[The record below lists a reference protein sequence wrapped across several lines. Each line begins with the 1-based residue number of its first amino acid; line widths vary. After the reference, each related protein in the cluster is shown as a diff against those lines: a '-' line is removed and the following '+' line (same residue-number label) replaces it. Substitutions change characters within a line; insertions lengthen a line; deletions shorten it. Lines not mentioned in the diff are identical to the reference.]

1 MFFWDPEE
9 APPGDVL
16 INKAFFAEKKV
27 EDVYDETTETYTVI
41 SGDNLSKIAGRYE
54 GVSYQ
59 DIMEENGLTSTDIDV
74 GDQLNITGRTKV
86 GETTSFEKI
95 TGGTIGDE
103 VYVVAEHFGAL
114 SSVQV
119 TLKEKEALLIE
130 GGALPVL
137 LKETE
142 VTAIELCEPEEEE
155 LKGKYYYAKIKLRPE
170 DDETLETWRE
180 KLAEKEI
187 MGYTNGQQSISP
199 ESYDRMITK
208 EGWEPEYGDA
218 LKSFLSIEVAAQGAG
233 EIIYGGTDRSHVFLN
248 EDGEWFGLSKV
259 NNVIIRLERKWETD
273 NSTIGEF
280 TIDETDIDGYILE
293 EKGPSTTVS
302 GIEQRVPVGTYNLIW
317 HNGTKFKDVLKL
329 YNDDVPVGRAILI
342 HAGNS
347 ALDTEGCLLPG
358 TSKSTDWVSGSK
370 AKLKE
375 INDYVKEVG
384 IEDAKIVITENFL
397 EEDE

>member
-1 MFFWDPEE
+1 MGVITKVGLGKFIRMARGDISNYADVITQAASTTINENAEEGVFFGDPEE

-248 EDGEWFGLSKV
+248 EDGEWFEVGGATCYCNRDL
-259 NNVIIRLERKWETD
+259 T
-273 NSTIGEF
+273 
-280 TIDETDIDGYILE
+280 E
-293 EKGPSTTVS
+293 E
-302 GIEQRVPVGTYNLIW
+302 E
-317 HNGTKFKDVLKL
+317 
-329 YNDDVPVGRAILI
+329 A
-342 HAGNS
+342 
-347 ALDTEGCLLPG
+347 
-358 TSKSTDWVSGSK
+358 
-370 AKLKE
+370 KE
-375 INDYVKEVG
+375 IIIALRKSESSVYSGDNKRS
-384 IEDAKIVITENFL
+384 FL
-397 EEDE
+397 EIKL